1 MLKRLAALLCL
12 LALAT
17 LAAFAADAR
26 RVPTID
32 DLLTI
37 KSVGGTQISPDGKWV
52 AYTVGYGDFKQ
63 DAFVTQ
69 IWLAQTGTG
78 PDTSK
83 SFQLTRGDKS
93 ATTPP
98 WSPDGQWLAFLSNRQ
113 DDKNQIFVINPTG
126 GEAQQLT
133 KSETA
138 IGNFAWSE
146 DGKTIAYTAT
156 EPTAQTLKDRK
167 DYLGDYDVVRE
178 GYSYVHI
185 WTFNVADA
193 MNAPVAGR
201 QRTMKKDFS
210 VDSFSWSPDGASIVF
225 SATLNPDLIQGVTS
239 DIYLLKLSDDSV
251 KKIVSQPGPDNNPR
265 FSPDGKQIVFSSAMG
280 EKLFFAS
287 NSRLAVV
294 GVDGG
299 PPRSI
304 TDTFDENPGL
314 VEWKADGIYFT
325 GLQKTASHL
334 FRVDPATGRITRVSG
349 PDVLMAGSFSL
360 TRKGDAMAFTAGSP
374 ASMNEVFVS
383 GMRNFSPHQLTNM
396 TDQAKTFTLGTRE
409 VISWKSQDGTTI
421 EGVLIKPANFDA
433 RSQYPLLCVIHGG
446 PTGVDRPLLLTPDSR
461 YYPSD
466 IWAARG
472 ALILKVN
479 YRGSAGYGEKFR
491 KLNVRNLG
499 VGDAWDVLSGV
510 DYLISKG
517 WVDET
522 KVVCMGWSQGGYI
535 SAFLTTS
542 SDRFAAISVGAGI
555 SNWSTYYYNTYITPF
570 TINYL
575 GKDPAED
582 PLIYQKTSPMSY
594 VKNAKTPTLI
604 QHGEL
609 DRRVP
614 IANAYELRQGLE
626 DRGVKV
632 EMVVYKG
639 FGHGITKPKSMRA
652 VMQHNL
658 AWVNHYI
665 WGDPLPD
672 FPAPELPEKESTEKK
687 ADEK

>member
-1 MLKRLAALLCL
+1 MTRRFPALLGLFALAAVV
-12 LALAT
+12 
-17 LAAFAADAR
+17 AFAADAR

-69 IWLAQTGTG
+69 IWLVESDSGR
-78 PDTSK
+78 K
-83 SFQLTRGDKS
+83 FQLTRGDKS
-93 ATTPP
+93 ATTPR
-98 WSPDGQWLAFLSNRQ
+98 WSPDGQWLAFLSNRIE
-113 DDKNQIFVINPTG
+113 DKNQIFVINPLG

-138 IGNFAWSE
+138 ISNFAWSE
-146 DGKTIAYTAT
+146 DGKTIAYSAT
-156 EPTAQTLKDRK
+156 EPNAQALKDRK

-185 WTFNVADA
+185 WTFSVADA
-193 MNAPVAGR
+193 MNAPLVGK
-201 QRTMKKDFS
+201 QRTKKKDFS

-225 SATLNPDLIQGVTS
+225 SATLNPDLIQGTTS

-251 KKIVSQPGPDNNPR
+251 KKIVAQPGPDNNPR

-294 GVDGG
+294 SVDGG
-299 PPRSI
+299 TPRSI

-314 VEWKADGIYFT
+314 VEWRADGIYFT
-325 GLQKTASHL
+325 GLQRTASHL
-334 FRVDPATGRITRVSG
+334 FRVDATTGKIVRVSG
-349 PDVLMAGSFSL
+349 PDDLMAGSFSL
-360 TRKGDAMAFTAGSP
+360 TRTGDRMAFVAGSP
-374 ASMNEVFVS
+374 TSMNEVFITD
-383 GMRNFSPHQLTNM
+383 MRAFKPRALTNM
-396 TDQAKTFTLGTRE
+396 TEAANVFTLGTRE
-409 VISWKSQDGTTI
+409 VISWKSQDGATI

-433 RSQYPLLCVIHGG
+433 TKTYPLLCIIHGG

-517 WVDET
+517 WVDKT
-522 KVVCMGWSQGGYI
+522 RVACMGWSQGGYI

-555 SNWSTYYYNTYITPF
+555 SNWSTYYYNTDITPF

-582 PLIYQKTSPMSY
+582 PAIYQKTSPMSY

-632 EMVVYKG
+632 EMVIYKG

-658 AWVNHYI
+658 SWFNHFI

-672 FPAPELPEKESTEKK
+672 FTAPELPKKETKEENKTRN
-687 ADEK
+687 